1 MNDIKITNEDI
12 VLQVSV
18 IRDRI
23 KELRRNISSF
33 IRYTRILD
41 DSEKEELHR
50 VLKYIAKDLKMDS
63 VIVEEANLR
72 IMLLY
77 NDRDIL
83 KKLKDL

>member
-23 KELRRNISSF
+23 KELRKNISSF

-41 DSEKEELHR
+41 DSERKELHR
-50 VLKYIAKDLKMDS
+50 VLEYIARDLKMDS
-63 VIVEEANLR
+63 VIVEEANQR

-77 NDRDIL
+77 NDREIL
-83 KKLKDL
+83 RKLKDL